1 MKVCENTLSYMLLT
15 LTNFQRELT
24 KLCTGG
30 GDIKQEHKSHS
41 SCYAAN
47 KDSVSEVTLELVQFM
62 GDKED

>member
-1 MKVCENTLSYMLLT
+1 MLLT